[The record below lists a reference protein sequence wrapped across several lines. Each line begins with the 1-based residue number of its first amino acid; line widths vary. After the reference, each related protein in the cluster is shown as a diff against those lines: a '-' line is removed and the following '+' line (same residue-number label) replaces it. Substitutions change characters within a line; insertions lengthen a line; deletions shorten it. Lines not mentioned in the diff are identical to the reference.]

1 MGSPLGVNSSVRIM
15 FVTTVFIL
23 IIEPSE
29 SFVGV
34 VFFPHGVEID
44 KGPFD
49 DFIANFELDSSHRFT
64 YLAPI
69 CR

>member
-1 MGSPLGVNSSVRIM
+1 M